1 MMASTSFL
9 YKCVMDKSQKDQ
21 PEEVAGVITETL
33 PNTMF
38 RVKLEGKEEEILAYL
53 SGKMRMYRIRVLIGD
68 KVTILID
75 PYGGKGRI
83 TRRL

>member
-1 MMASTSFL
+1 M
-9 YKCVMDKSQKDQ
+9 VEKDVK
-21 PEEVAGVITETL
+21 EEVTGIVTETL

-38 RVKLEGKEEEILAYL
+38 RVELEDGGEEITAYL
-53 SGKMRMYRIRVLIGD
+53 AGKMRMYRIKVLVGD
-68 KVTILID
+68 TVTVLLD